1 LRSTH
6 HRELVHGHLR
16 KVTTV
21 LSLVCDQA
29 CSSDHVGSHAV
40 SDVKKNV
47 LSLADFRQILDIP
60 VCRLRCAVVTKDSF
74 ILARLEE
81 CYAAVGF
88 GDDIDQGRSVGIL
101 SEEVLVPKL
110 CY

>member
-1 LRSTH
+1 MCPTH

-29 CSSDHVGSHAV
+29 CGSDHVGSHAI
-40 SDVKKNV
+40 SDVEENV
-47 LSLADFRQILDIP
+47 LSLADFRKILDIP
-60 VCRLRCAVVTKDSF
+60 VCSLRCTVVAKDGF

-81 CYAAVGF
+81 CYATVGF
-88 GDDIDQGRSVGIL
+88 GDDVDQGRSVCIL
-101 SEEVLVPKL
+101 GEEVLIPGL
-110 CY
+110 C